1 MNARLAEFDVCDLTT
16 IGRKSGRERTVEI
29 WFGMKDSTVYLL
41 SGGGL
46 TIQYASLASS
56 VVAIEPDPANV
67 ALARESAAATGI
79 TNSSFKVGTAERVR
93 MGGGA
98 FDIALFSWSL

>member
-1 MNARLAEFDVCDLTT
+1 MAKHAELPSDYPPPAVEVRLIRRIVDLRGKRVLE
-16 IGRKSGRERTVEI
+16 IGAGDGR
-29 WFGMKDSTVYLL
+29 
-41 SGGGL
+41 L

-67 ALARESAAATGI
+67 ALARESAATGI

>member
-1 MNARLAEFDVCDLTT
+1 MAQQAELPSDYPPPAVEVRL
-16 IGRKSGRERTVEI
+16 IGRIVDLRGKRVLEIGAGDGR
-29 WFGMKDSTVYLL
+29 
-41 SGGGL
+41 L
-46 TIQYASLASS
+46 TIQYASLTSS

-67 ALARESAAATGI
+67 ALASESASATGI